1 MHQLMERRQRC
12 LVATKHQQLVAVVV
26 VVPTKQQQLV
36 AAVVHQ
42 LEYLACNVW

>member
-1 MHQLMERRQRC
+1 
-12 LVATKHQQLVAVVV
+12 VAAVVVVVPTKQQQVAAVVV